1 MMSKREAIRY
11 EAMMSKA
18 IDICNAEG
26 VDEYE
31 IALDVLE
38 SFLNA

>member
-1 MMSKREAIRY
+1 MG
-11 EAMMSKA
+11 KA
-18 IDICNAEG
+18 IDICNANG

-31 IALDVLE
+31 IGLDVLE